1 MKPLV
6 NEARTGTSC
15 DNESYAAGSGDGFVD
30 VPLVAHASEGA
41 DRVRARGKLAARPVH
56 QKAVYLEVS
65 LIGPLLP
72 HPQSDKKNY
81 LILFLH

>member
-1 MKPLV
+1 MEPLV

-65 LIGPLLP
+65 SIGPLLP
-72 HPQSDKKNY
+72 HPQSDKKKQFDIR
-81 LILFLH
+81 L